1 VAPRPGN
8 LLQLNGNLAATIT
21 MDKSHL
27 QEVVA
32 TLPENV
38 DLEAF
43 IDRLYLLRKIEIGEA
58 QIMAGEVVSHDEVK
72 QQLAQWLE

>member
-1 VAPRPGN
+1 
-8 LLQLNGNLAATIT
+8 LNGNLAATIT

>member
-1 VAPRPGN
+1 
-8 LLQLNGNLAATIT
+8 